1 VTRDPVLLRRDEARP
16 AGQGPPSGWRW
27 AAAAIPGALVFVFP
41 SVVATTD
48 GGGSWVYVLL
58 LVAGLVLG
66 RGWPEL
72 EAREKRVLLAMVAV
86 LPVMALGLVNAT
98 DLGMGLTRLERFAR
112 IAAILPIYLM
122 FRRTGLPLHRRLG
135 WGAILATVVMAGQA
149 WYQTE
154 RLGLDKA
161 MGFYHHIVFGDLA
174 VLWGCLGVLFALTC
188 LRTWVGLAVGSTAA
202 AAATYAAVLS
212 QARGAWL
219 AVPVLLVAGGW
230 LAWRFDRR
238 DGPVHRRFRW
248 GGVAVLLTVVGLGV
262 WQAGPVGER
271 LMLAASDL
279 ESFSEDPSAETSWG
293 IRLNLW
299 RNSLLLARDH
309 PLLGIGPGQFNARM
323 QDMVADGR
331 SLNPWVT
338 EYSHAH
344 SIYFDALVSAGVLGL
359 VAMMAGYLF
368 LPFRTFGG
376 MLDSVRTAGGRYC
389 AIGGVLTVLAFATFG
404 LSEALWTRNP
414 FVTTYVLCIA
424 VLLSGSTSGAMQPP
438 GQTPPQ
444 R

>member
-1 VTRDPVLLRRDEARP
+1 MTGGPVLLRRE
-16 AGQGPPSGWRW
+16 G
-27 AAAAIPGALVFVFP
+27 AAAASEGPAPGRRWATTAIPAALVFVFP

-48 GGGSWVYVLL
+48 GVGSWVYVSL

-72 EAREKRVLLAMVAV
+72 EVREKHMLLGMVAV
-86 LPVMALGLVNAT
+86 LPVMALALVGVS

-122 FRRTGLPLHRRLG
+122 LRRIGLPHQALG
-135 WGAILATVVMAGQA
+135 WGAILATAVMAGQA

-174 VLWGCLGVLFALTC
+174 VLWGSLGVLFALTC
-188 LRTWVGLAVGSTAA
+188 LRPWVGIAVGSAAA

-212 QARGAWL
+212 QARGGWL
-219 AVPVLLVAGGW
+219 AVPVLLVAGAW
-230 LAWRFDRR
+230 LAWRVDRR
-238 DGPVHRRFRW
+238 DGPDRRRPRW
-248 GGVAVLLTVVGLGV
+248 GWVAVLLTVIGLGA

-279 ESFSEDPSAETSWG
+279 ETFTEDPAAETSWG

-323 QDMVADGR
+323 HEMVADGR
-331 SLNPWVT
+331 SLNAWVT

-344 SIYFDALVSAGVLGL
+344 SIYFDALVSAGILGL
-359 VAMMAGYLF
+359 IAMFAGYFF

-376 MLDSVRTAGGRYC
+376 MLESARTAGGRYC

-414 FVTTYVLCIA
+414 FVTTYVICIA
-424 VLLSGSTSGAMQPP
+424 VLLAGATSRPLQSP
-438 GQTPPQ
+438 GQATPQ

>member
-1 VTRDPVLLRRDEARP
+1 MTGTPVVLRPDEATLAR
-16 AGQGPPSGWRW
+16 QSPPPGRGW
-27 AAAAIPGALVFVFP
+27 AAAIPGVLVFVFP
-41 SVVATTD
+41 SVVGTTD

-58 LVAGLVLG
+58 LVAGLALG
-66 RGWPEL
+66 RGWSEL
-72 EAREKRVLLAMVAV
+72 EAREKHVLLAMVAV
-86 LPVMALGLVNAT
+86 LPVMALGLIGVA
-98 DLGMGLTRLERFAR
+98 DVGMGLTRLERFAR

-122 FRRTGLPLHRRLG
+122 FRRAGLPLHRPLG

-161 MGFYHHIVFGDLA
+161 IGFYHHIVFGDLA

-188 LRTWVGLAVGSTAA
+188 LRPWVGLAVGSAAA

-230 LAWRFDRR
+230 LAWRLDRR
-238 DGPVHRRFRW
+238 DDPGRRRLRW
-248 GGVAVLLTVVGLGV
+248 GGVAIVLTVVALGV
-262 WQAGPVGER
+262 WQAGAVGER

-279 ESFSEDPSAETSWG
+279 ETFVEDPSAETSWG

-309 PLLGIGPGQFNARM
+309 PVLGIGPGQFNVRM
-323 QDMVADGR
+323 HEMVADGR
-331 SLNPWVT
+331 SLNAWVT

-344 SIYFDALVSAGVLGL
+344 SIYVDALVSAGVLGL
-359 VAMMAGYLF
+359 MAMVAGYLF

-376 MLDSVRTAGGRYC
+376 MLDSARTAGGRYC

-414 FVTTYVLCIA
+414 FVTTYVVCIA
-424 VLLSGSTSGAMQPP
+424 VLLAGSTSGAMQEP
-438 GQTPPQ
+438 GQATPQ